1 MVVLFYP
8 HLSELNAVE
17 ICKVS
22 VGFSTFLIH
31 LDGYT
36 GCWASQGLFPQPLLI
51 RYYLVLRSDI
61 IFLDFYNV
69 NGYTYPTNKFI
80 YRGIEE
86 DHSLS
91 ERKFTVIKGGAAA
104 ALSSNRR
111 QFLSGFITDTR
122 LMGVIGLYVH
132 WELSSKDSISDF
144 HQFFYFDAE
153 EYGFETY
160 KSLIGNDQE
169 ALSVMEQALIGGLG
183 GNKVNVNE
191 KEATYLV
198 QKYVKMNELL
208 SIPLPEGKNE
218 YDFLLEKPVTLSE
231 SENDIL
237 IDKLCTPI
245 LSEYHL
251 INYYLMRVF
260 GRDFE
265 AAAYLATDGL
275 PPDILPE
282 AEGATLCKNSIE
294 EFFDESGCSYLCES
308 LIEYDGKYKLVVSEI
323 NLTDGRVSGS
333 KKRSSFFVTSA
344 EAAMMLNH
352 PEFITVYEILTEMED
367 FLKRFSGMS
376 ANSMQ
381 TVHENG
387 RLYLEFNKNNDHV
400 NRKVFRLNEDIHGL
414 YYATDFGQLIIA
426 AYSLSDIHEIEKTLG
441 KSTVNSCIIPTAKY
455 EFKEPIL
462 YEFIQSDFDDFA
474 DFLDFLNS

>member
-1 MVVLFYP
+1 MGILILQGNFG
-8 HLSELNAVE
+8 
-17 ICKVS
+17 
-22 VGFSTFLIH
+22 GFE
-31 LDGYT
+31 
-36 GCWASQGLFPQPLLI
+36 
-51 RYYLVLRSDI
+51 
-61 IFLDFYNV
+61 
-69 NGYTYPTNKFI
+69 
-80 YRGIEE
+80 EE
-86 DHSLS
+86 DPLT

-111 QFLSGFITDTR
+111 RFLSGFITDTR
-122 LMGVIGLYVH
+122 LMGVVGLYIH
-132 WELSSKDSISDF
+132 WELSNIEFVSDF

-160 KSLIGNDQE
+160 KSLLGSDPE
-169 ALSVMEQALIGGLG
+169 ALTVMEQALIGGLG
-183 GNKVNVNE
+183 GSKVNVNE
-191 KEATYLV
+191 RETAFLV
-198 QKYVKMNELL
+198 QKYVAMNEAID
-208 SIPLPEGKNE
+208 IPLPEGKSE
-218 YDFLLEKPVTLSE
+218 YGFLLEEPVVLSE
-231 SENDIL
+231 KENEIL
-237 IDKLCTPI
+237 IEKLCTPI
-245 LSEYHL
+245 VSEYQL
-251 INYYLMRVF
+251 INYFLMRVF

-265 AAAYLATDGL
+265 AAAYLTTKDFL
-275 PPDILPE
+275 LNVLPE
-282 AEGATLCKNSIE
+282 EEGATLCKNSIE
-294 EFFDESGCSYLCES
+294 EFFDENGCSYLCES

-323 NLTDGRVSGS
+323 YLTEGKVSGT

-367 FLKRFSGMS
+367 FQKRFAGLS

-381 TVHENG
+381 TLHDNG

-426 AYSLSDIHEIEKTLG
+426 AYSLSEIHEIEKALSRSDV
-441 KSTVNSCIIPTAKY
+441 STCIIPTAKY

-462 YEFIQSDFDDFA
+462 YEFIQSDFDDFS

>member
-1 MVVLFYP
+1 MQWGSTLPSGGCSGCLQPPGGTAEFP
-8 HLSELNAVE
+8 GGGGAVAYLG
-17 ICKVS
+17 
-22 VGFSTFLIH
+22 GFE
-31 LDGYT
+31 
-36 GCWASQGLFPQPLLI
+36 
-51 RYYLVLRSDI
+51 
-61 IFLDFYNV
+61 
-69 NGYTYPTNKFI
+69 
-80 YRGIEE
+80 EE
-86 DHSLS
+86 DPLT

-111 QFLSGFITDTR
+111 KFLSGFITDTR
-122 LMGVIGLYVH
+122 LMGVVGLYIR
-132 WELSSKDSISDF
+132 WELSNIEFVSDF

-160 KSLIGNDQE
+160 KSLLGSDPE
-169 ALSVMEQALIGGLG
+169 ALTIMEQALIGGLG
-183 GNKVNVNE
+183 GSKVNVNE
-191 KEATYLV
+191 REAAFLV
-198 QKYVKMNELL
+198 QKYVAMNETLNI
-208 SIPLPEGKNE
+208 SLPDGKGE
-218 YDFLLEKPVTLSE
+218 YGFLLDDPVMLSE
-231 SENDIL
+231 KENEIL

-245 LSEYHL
+245 VSEYQL
-251 INYYLMRVF
+251 INYFLMRVF

-265 AAAYLATDGL
+265 AAAWLTTNEFPLDT
-275 PPDILPE
+275 LPE
-282 AEGATLCKNSIE
+282 DEGATLCKNSIE
-294 EFFDESGCSYLCES
+294 EFFDENGCSYLCES

-323 NLTDGRVSGS
+323 YLENHKISGT

-352 PEFITVYEILTEMED
+352 PEFITVYEILTEPED
-367 FLKRFSGMS
+367 FQKRFAGLS

-381 TVHENG
+381 TIHDNG

-426 AYSLSDIHEIEKTLG
+426 AYSLNEIHEIEKSLSRSEVGT
-441 KSTVNSCIIPTAKY
+441 CIIPTAKY

-462 YEFIQSDFDDFA
+462 YEFIQSDFDDFT

>member
-1 MVVLFYP
+1 M
-8 HLSELNAVE
+8 A
-17 ICKVS
+17 
-22 VGFSTFLIH
+22 
-31 LDGYT
+31 
-36 GCWASQGLFPQPLLI
+36 
-51 RYYLVLRSDI
+51 
-61 IFLDFYNV
+61 
-69 NGYTYPTNKFI
+69 
-80 YRGIEE
+80 
-86 DHSLS
+86 

-111 QFLSGFITDTR
+111 RFLSGFITDTR
-122 LMGVIGLYVH
+122 LMGVIGLYIH
-132 WELSSKDSISDF
+132 WELSNTEFLSDF

-160 KSLIGNDQE
+160 KSLLGSDTE
-169 ALSVMEQALIGGLG
+169 ALTIMEQALIGGLG
-183 GNKVNVNE
+183 GSKVNVNE
-191 KEATYLV
+191 REAVFLV
-198 QKYVKMNELL
+198 QKYVAMNESLN
-208 SIPLPEGKNE
+208 IPLPDGKNE
-218 YDFLLEKPVTLSE
+218 FVFLLDEPVVLSE
-231 SENDIL
+231 KENEVL

-245 LSEYHL
+245 VSEYQL
-251 INYYLMRVF
+251 INYFLMRVF

-265 AAAYLATDGL
+265 AADYLTTKDFPL
-275 PPDILPE
+275 DILPE
-282 AEGATLCKNSIE
+282 EEGATLCKNSIE
-294 EFFDESGCSYLCES
+294 EFFDENGCSYLCES

-323 NLTDGRVSGS
+323 YLEEGKVSGT

-367 FLKRFSGMS
+367 FQKRFASLS

-381 TVHENG
+381 TLHDNG

-426 AYSLSDIHEIEKTLG
+426 AYSLSEIHEIEKSLSRSDV
-441 KSTVNSCIIPTAKY
+441 STCIIPTAKY

-462 YEFIQSDFDDFA
+462 YEFIQSDFDDFS

>member
-1 MVVLFYP
+1 M
-8 HLSELNAVE
+8 
-17 ICKVS
+17 
-22 VGFSTFLIH
+22 T
-31 LDGYT
+31 
-36 GCWASQGLFPQPLLI
+36 
-51 RYYLVLRSDI
+51 
-61 IFLDFYNV
+61 
-69 NGYTYPTNKFI
+69 
-80 YRGIEE
+80 
-86 DHSLS
+86 

-104 ALSSNRR
+104 ALSNNSRS
-111 QFLSGFITDTR
+111 FLSGFITDTR
-122 LMGVIGLYVH
+122 LMGVVGLYIH
-132 WELSSKDSISDF
+132 WELSNTEFASDF

-160 KSLIGNDQE
+160 KSLLGSDPE
-169 ALSVMEQALIGGLG
+169 ALAITEQALIGGLG

-191 KEATYLV
+191 REATYLV
-198 QKYVKMNELL
+198 QKYVAMNEEL
-208 SIPLPEGKNE
+208 SLPLPDGKNE
-218 YDFLLEKPVTLSE
+218 FEFLLDEPITLSE
-231 SENDIL
+231 SENEVL
-237 IDKLCTPI
+237 IDKLSTPI
-245 LSEYHL
+245 VSEYQL
-251 INYYLMRVF
+251 INYFLMRVF

-265 AAAYLATDGL
+265 AAAYLATNDFSL
-275 PPDILPE
+275 NILPE
-282 AEGATLCKNSIE
+282 DQGATLCKNSVE
-294 EFFDESGCSYLCES
+294 EFFDENGCSYLCES

-323 NLTDGRVSGS
+323 YLSEGKVSGT

-367 FLKRFSGMS
+367 FLKRFTSLS

-381 TVHENG
+381 TLHENG

-426 AYSLSDIHEIEKTLG
+426 AYSLSEIHEIEKSLS
-441 KSTVNSCIIPTAKY
+441 KSEVCTCIIPTAKY

-462 YEFIQSDFDDFA
+462 YEFIQSDFDDFS